1 MDDPIWNSRRGICF
15 LLLSLSMSSIPANN
29 LYIKCNKLKNNWLG
43 HFPKWE
49 IRQLEN
55 QILYE
60 STDRRSLEKSN
71 LGNQSVGEV
80 FPGSGR
86 GLIGS

>member
-1 MDDPIWNSRRGICF
+1 MDDPIWNSRRGLCF

-60 STDRRSLEKSN
+60 STDRRSLETSN

>member
-29 LYIKCNKLKNNWLG
+29 LCIKCNKLKNNWLG
-43 HFPKWE
+43 HYPKWE
-49 IRQLEN
+49 ISQLEN
-55 QILYE
+55 QILYD

-71 LGNQSVGEV
+71 SGRENVEEV
-80 FPGSGR
+80 FPESGR
-86 GLIGS
+86 GLIGN

>member
-49 IRQLEN
+49 VSQLEN
-55 QILYE
+55 KILYD

-71 LGNQSVGEV
+71 LGKQM
-80 FPGSGR
+80 
-86 GLIGS
+86 